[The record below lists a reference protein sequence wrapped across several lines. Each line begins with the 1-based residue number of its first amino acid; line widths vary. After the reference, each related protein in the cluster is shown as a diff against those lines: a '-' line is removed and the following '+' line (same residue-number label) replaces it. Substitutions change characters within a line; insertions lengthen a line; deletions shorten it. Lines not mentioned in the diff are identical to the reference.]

1 MIRRFCGNGD
11 ISMGFL
17 EKMIEKA
24 KADKKTIV
32 LPETTDI
39 RILKAA
45 ADVVEKEIADIV
57 LIGDKNQIEAD
68 AKAES
73 LDLSATT
80 IIEIDKFEEMNEFID
95 KLVELRKHKGMTPE
109 MASEMLRN
117 PLVFGI
123 MLVKM
128 NKADGMV
135 AGAIN
140 STANTLRPALQILRT
155 APGTKLVSS
164 FFIMCVPDCEYG
176 DNGTFAFGDCG
187 LMENPDSEQLS
198 EIAIS
203 TAGSFKSLVGKEPI
217 VGMLSY
223 STYGSAQSELT
234 DKVIKATELAKE
246 KAPELAI
253 DGEFQLDAAIV
264 ESVGKK
270 KAPGSKYAGKAN
282 VLIFPDLNAG
292 NIGYKLTQRLAK
304 AEAYGPLLQGI
315 ASPVNDL
322 SRGCSAEDITGVV
335 AITAVQ
341 AQNMGK

>member
-1 MIRRFCGNGD
+1 MSFLDTMI
-11 ISMGFL
+11 
-17 EKMIEKA
+17 KKA
-24 KADKKTIV
+24 KSDLKTII
-32 LPETTDI
+32 LPETTDL
-39 RILKAA
+39 RIIAAA
-45 ADVVEKEIADIV
+45 ADVIEKKIANIV
-57 LIGDKNQIEAD
+57 LIGHKAQIEKDAD
-68 AKAES
+68 DNS
-73 LDLSATT
+73 LDISNAT
-80 IIEIDKFEEMNEFID
+80 IIEIDKFEKMDSFID
-95 KLVELRKHKGMTPE
+95 KLVELRKHKGMTVE
-109 MASEMLRN
+109 KATVSLLN

-123 MLVKM
+123 MMVKM
-128 NKADGMV
+128 KMADGMV

-164 FFIMCVPDCEYG
+164 FFIMCVPNCEYG

-187 LMENPDSEQLS
+187 LIEEPDAEQLS

-203 TAGSFKSLVGKEPI
+203 TAGSFKSLLGTEPV

-223 STYGSAQSELT
+223 STYGSAQSAST
-234 DKVIKATELAKE
+234 DKVVEALKLAQG
-246 KAPELAI
+246 KAPKLAI
-253 DGEFQLDAAIV
+253 DGEFQLDAAII

-282 VLIFPDLNAG
+282 VLIFPDLNSG
-292 NIGYKLTQRLAK
+292 NIGYKLTQRLAN

-322 SRGCSAEDITGVV
+322 SRGCTAEDITGVV

-341 AQNMGK
+341 AQNMEK

>member
-1 MIRRFCGNGD
+1 MEGRIKV
-11 ISMGFL
+11 MGFL
-17 EKMIEKA
+17 DKMIEKA
-24 KADKKTIV
+24 KKDKKTII

-39 RILKAA
+39 RIIKAA
-45 ADVVEKEIADIV
+45 ADVLDKKIANII
-57 LIGDKNQIEAD
+57 LIGNKTQIEKDAAD
-68 AKAES
+68 NS
-73 LDLSATT
+73 LDITKAD
-80 IIEIDKFEEMNEFID
+80 IIEIDKFEKMNEFID
-95 KLVELRKHKGMTPE
+95 KLVELRKHKGMTVE
-109 MASEMLRN
+109 SAAESLKN

-123 MLVKM
+123 MMVKM
-128 NKADGMV
+128 KMADGMV

-140 STANTLRPALQILRT
+140 STANTLRPALQILKT

-164 FFIMCVPDCEYG
+164 FFIMCVPDCQYG
-176 DNGTFAFGDCG
+176 DNGTFAYGDCG
-187 LMENPDSEQLS
+187 LIENPDAEELS

-203 TAGSFKSLVGKEPI
+203 TARSFKSLVGTEPI

-223 STYGSAQSELT
+223 STYGSASSELT
-234 DKVIKATELAKE
+234 EKVIRAMKLAQE

-253 DGEFQLDAAIV
+253 DGEFQLDAAII

-270 KAPGSKYAGKAN
+270 KAPDSKYAGKSN
-282 VLIFPDLNAG
+282 VLIFPDLNSG
-292 NIGYKLTQRLAK
+292 NIGYKLTERLAK

-341 AQNMGK
+341 AQNMEK

>member
-1 MIRRFCGNGD
+1 
-11 ISMGFL
+11 MGFL
-17 EKMIEKA
+17 DTMIEKA
-24 KADKKTIV
+24 KNDVKTII
-32 LPETTDI
+32 LPETTDL
-39 RILKAA
+39 RVLTAA
-45 ADVVEKEIADIV
+45 ASVLEKGIAEII
-57 LIGDKNQIEAD
+57 LIGDKDQIEKD
-68 AKAES
+68 ALDNS
-73 LDLSATT
+73 LNLNGAK
-80 IIEIDKFEEMNEFID
+80 IIEIDKFDKLAEFID
-95 KLVELRKHKGMTPE
+95 KLVELRKHRGMTVEKAAEWIKDPI
-109 MASEMLRN
+109 
-117 PLVFGI
+117 VFG
-123 MLVKM
+123 MVLVKM
-128 NKADGMV
+128 KMADGMV

-140 STANTLRPALQILRT
+140 STANVLGPAVRILKT
-155 APGTKLVSS
+155 APGTIKISS

-187 LMENPDSEQLS
+187 LLEEPDAEELS

-203 TAGSFKSLVGKEPI
+203 TAASFKSLVGAEPI

-223 STYGSAQSELT
+223 STYGSAQSAST
-234 DKVIKATELAKE
+234 DKVVEATKLAQK

-253 DGEFQLDAAIV
+253 DGEFQLDAAII
-264 ESVGKK
+264 EAVGQK

-282 VLIFPDLNAG
+282 VLIFPDLNSG

-341 AQNMGK
+341 AQNMEK

>member
-1 MIRRFCGNGD
+1 
-11 ISMGFL
+11 MGFL
-17 EKMIEKA
+17 DTMISKA
-24 KADKKTIV
+24 KSNVKTII
-32 LPETTDI
+32 LPETTDM
-39 RILKAA
+39 RIITAA
-45 ADVVEKEIADIV
+45 SDVISKNIANIV
-57 LIGDKNQIEAD
+57 LIGDRAQIEKDAAD
-68 AKAES
+68 NS
-73 LDLSATT
+73 LDISKAN
-80 IIEIDKFEEMNEFID
+80 IIEIDKFEQMNSFID
-95 KLVELRKHKGMTPE
+95 KLVELRKHKGMTIE
-109 MASEMLRN
+109 KAADSLKD

-128 NKADGMV
+128 GMADGMV

-176 DNGTFAFGDCG
+176 DNGTFAYGDCG
-187 LMENPDSEQLS
+187 LIEEPDAEELS

-203 TAGSFKSLVGKEPI
+203 TAGSFKSLVGTEPV

-223 STYGSAQSELT
+223 STYGSAQSDST
-234 DKVIKATELAKE
+234 DKVVAATKLAQE

-253 DGEFQLDAAIV
+253 DGEFQLDAAII
-264 ESVGKK
+264 ESVGKQ
-270 KAPGSKYAGKAN
+270 KAPESKYAGKAN
-282 VLIFPDLNAG
+282 VLIFPDLNSG

-341 AQNMGK
+341 AQNMEK

>member
-1 MIRRFCGNGD
+1 
-11 ISMGFL
+11 MGFL
-17 EKMIEKA
+17 ETMIKKA
-24 KADKKTIV
+24 KNDVKTII
-32 LPETTDI
+32 LPETTDM
-39 RILKAA
+39 RIITAA
-45 ADVVEKEIADIV
+45 ADVLDKKIANII
-57 LIGDKNQIEAD
+57 LIGNKAQIEKDAAD
-68 AKAES
+68 NS
-73 LDLSATT
+73 LNISNAS
-80 IIEIDKFEEMNEFID
+80 IIEINKFEQMDSFID
-95 KLVELRKHKGMTPE
+95 KLVELRKHKGMTAE
-109 MASEMLRN
+109 KAAESLKN

-128 NKADGMV
+128 GMADGMV

-176 DNGTFAFGDCG
+176 DNGTFAYGDCG
-187 LMENPDSEQLS
+187 LIEEPDAEQLS
-198 EIAIS
+198 EIAVS
-203 TAGSFKSLVGKEPI
+203 TAASFKALVGTEPI

-223 STYGSAQSELT
+223 STYGSAQSAST
-234 DKVIKATELAKE
+234 DKVIEATRLAQE
-246 KAPELAI
+246 KAPDVAI
-253 DGEFQLDAAIV
+253 DGEFQLDAAID
-264 ESVGKK
+264 EAIGKK

-282 VLIFPDLNAG
+282 VLIFPDLNSG

-341 AQNMGK
+341 AQNMEN

>member
-1 MIRRFCGNGD
+1 
-11 ISMGFL
+11 MGFL
-17 EKMIEKA
+17 EQMIEKA

-39 RILKAA
+39 RIIKAA
-45 ADVVEKEIADIV
+45 ADVNSRNIANII
-57 LIGDKNQIEAD
+57 LIGNKEQITSD
-68 AKAES
+68 AKNNN
-73 LDLSATT
+73 LDISKSQ
-80 IIEIDKFEEMNEFID
+80 IIEIDKFEKFNEFAD

-109 MASEMLRN
+109 KAIELMKN

-128 NKADGMV
+128 NIADGMV

-164 FFIMCVPDCEYG
+164 FFIMCVPDCDYG
-176 DNGTFAFGDCG
+176 SNGTFAFGDCG
-187 LMENPDSEQLS
+187 LIENPDTEQLA

-203 TAGSFKSLVGKEPI
+203 TAKSFKSLVGETPV

-234 DKVIKATELAKE
+234 DKVVNATKLARE
-246 KAPELAI
+246 IAPDIAI
-253 DGEFQLDAAIV
+253 DGEFQLDAAIM
-264 ESVGKK
+264 ESVAKK
-270 KAPGSKYAGKAN
+270 KAPDSKYGGKAN
-282 VLIFPDLNAG
+282 VLIFPDLNSG

>member
-1 MIRRFCGNGD
+1 
-11 ISMGFL
+11 MGFL
-17 EKMIEKA
+17 ENMIEKA
-24 KADKKTIV
+24 KADRKTIV
-32 LPETTDI
+32 LPETTDL
-39 RILKAA
+39 RIIKAA
-45 ADVVEKEIADIV
+45 ADVNEKNIADII
-57 LIGDKNQIEAD
+57 LIGDRQQITED
-68 AKAES
+68 AKANG
-73 LDLSATT
+73 LDISKSR
-80 IIEIDKFEEMNEFID
+80 IIEINEFEKFNEFVD
-95 KLVELRKHKGMTPE
+95 KLVELRKHKGMTE
-109 MASEMLRN
+109 EKATELMKN

-128 NKADGMV
+128 KMADGMV

-140 STANTLRPALQILRT
+140 STANTLRPALQILKT

-164 FFIMCVPDCEYG
+164 FFIMVVPDCEYG

-187 LMENPDSEQLS
+187 LIENPDTEQLA

-203 TAGSFKSLVGKEPI
+203 TAESFKSLVGKEPV

-223 STYGSAQSELT
+223 STMGSAQSELT
-234 DKVIKATELAKE
+234 DKVVNATKLAKE
-246 KAPELAI
+246 KSPNLAI

-264 ESVGKK
+264 ESVGKS
-270 KAPGSKYAGKAN
+270 KAPNSEYAGKAN